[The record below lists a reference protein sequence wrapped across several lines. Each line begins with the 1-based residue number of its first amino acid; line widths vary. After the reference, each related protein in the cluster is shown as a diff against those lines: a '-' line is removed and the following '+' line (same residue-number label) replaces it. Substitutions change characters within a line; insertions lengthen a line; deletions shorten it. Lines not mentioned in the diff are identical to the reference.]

1 MMPGNDDYT
10 DDYVAE
16 LLKRDA
22 KATSSAASNLGIGS
36 LLTKRPTGSAPKPNT
51 RFLNNLIRDTTSH
64 NAALL
69 AKEADESKARLRR
82 LREKE
87 GRLRGKPEQQLY
99 SARARHD
106 GSAARPTKRRRLS
119 EDMDEKS
126 RKRERPGDEEERHA
140 YRSGHHTKE
149 RRRNDD
155 NDDDEDHARNRNK
168 KHRNRSRSPDSGEDR
183 QRRSSHRHESHRHR
197 RRRSRSPEKER
208 ETESG
213 NHKSHRHRSRSRS
226 RHSSDKRTHRSKY
239 SSSPEPLDRR
249 KPSRKER
256 DGDSDSDPLEAI
268 VGPAPPSQ
276 PTIRSKGRGAFNP
289 NTIDSH
295 FAANYDPSADLTP
308 EVEEQDDWDG
318 ALEALRDRQKWRQQG
333 AERLLAA
340 GFSEQEVEKWQ
351 NQKINSKGEREM
363 DEADVKW
370 SKVGEGREWDRG
382 KVVDDESGHVELKPE
397 WGRLKG
403 T

>member
-1 MMPGNDDYT
+1 MPGNDDYT

-69 AKEADESKARLRR
+69 AKEADESEARLRR

-126 RKRERPGDEEERHA
+126 RKRERPGDEEKGYAHGT
-140 YRSGHHTKE
+140 GHHANA
-149 RRRNDD
+149 RRRR
-155 NDDDEDHARNRNK
+155 DDDDSDDKDHAHSRSK
-168 KHRNRSRSPDSGEDR
+168 KHRKRSRSPDGGEER
-183 QRRSSHRHESHRHR
+183 LRKSSHRHESHRHR
-197 RRRSRSPEKER
+197 SRS
-208 ETESG
+208 TS
-213 NHKSHRHRSRSRS
+213 RHR
-226 RHSSDKRTHRSKY
+226 SDKRTHRSKY
-239 SSSPEPLDRR
+239 SSSPEPPRR
-249 KPSRKER
+249 ER
-256 DGDSDSDPLEAI
+256 NADSQSSTIRRQKSPESDSDPLEAI
-268 VGPAPPSQ
+268 VGPAPPCQ

-289 NTIDSH
+289 TTIDSH
-295 FAANYDPSADLTP
+295 FAANYDPSADTIA
-308 EVEEQDDWDG
+308 EVEEQDDWEG

-340 GFSEQEVEKWQ
+340 GFSEQEVEKWR
-351 NQKINSKGEREM
+351 NEKINSKGEREM